1 MKQAACKT
9 EVTIYLRG
17 ANLDP
22 VFASTALG
30 LKATKSQTSGEK
42 RRTSTNKE
50 FVTRVGLWALAIE
63 ADSNSLP
70 ALIDELVLK
79 VKDRGTAFAQVV
91 GVEDAYL
98 DVFMAVDADSDG
110 GGTCEFGLSQE
121 SFRALLGFG
130 LPVRFTV
137 AVVRP

>member
-1 MKQAACKT
+1 MMESACKI

-17 ANLDP
+17 VDLDP
-22 VFASTALG
+22 VYASTLLG
-30 LKATKSQTSGEK
+30 LEPSKSQFKGEK

-50 FVTRVGLWALAIE
+50 FVTGIGLWALTVE
-63 ADSNSLP
+63 ADSSNIS
-70 ALIDELVLK
+70 ALIGELVLR
-79 VKDRGTAFAQVV
+79 VENRGVAFSQIA

-98 DVFMAVDADSDG
+98 DVFMAVDADDDG
-110 GGTCEFGLSQE
+110 GGTCAFQLSEESVRALHGLS
-121 SFRALLGFG
+121 